1 MLLLQRIQ
9 LLAGFVSLA
18 LIGCAMADVPDAKST
33 EPAKTQAASQAAE
46 PVSVAPFDG
55 KLTPDSP
62 ADHILDALDA
72 RGRDL
77 TDFTADVTL
86 ETIDPVAL
94 SSDKRS
100 GKVWYHKQAPGDE
113 RIRVTFTKRQKNE
126 GRTIK
131 QKIDYLLD
139 DGWLT
144 ERDYESSKQMRRQVL
159 KPGEKINLLKLGEGP
174 FPLPLGQK
182 KEDVH
187 QMFDVKKL
195 DPSHDLDESVKPPA
209 DTVRVQLTPK
219 PDGQFSDDFKT
230 INVWVDLAS
239 GMPRRIETLDVH
251 AATIRT
257 TDLENVKINTSTN
270 DDAFKLEKLDLDKW
284 EDRSESFGQ

>member
-1 MLLLQRIQ
+1 MSKRNPLLVGL
-9 LLAGFVSLA
+9 VSLA
-18 LIGCAMADVPDAKST
+18 LVGCAMGDASGT
-33 EPAKTQAASQAAE
+33 QPAGPAKPQAATQATTPLEA
-46 PVSVAPFDG
+46 PPFDG
-55 KLTPDSP
+55 KLTPESP
-62 ADHILDALDA
+62 VNHILDALDA

-77 TDFTADVTL
+77 KDFTADVTL

-94 SSDKRS
+94 SSDKRI
-100 GKVWYHKQAPGDE
+100 GNFWYQKQAPGDE

-126 GRTIK
+126 GRSIM
-131 QKIDYLLD
+131 QKMDYLLD

-159 KPGEKINLLKLGEGP
+159 KPGEKVNLLKLGEGP

-182 KEDVH
+182 KEDVQ

-195 DPSHDLDESVKPPA
+195 DPAHDLDESVKPPA

-219 PDGQFSDDFKT
+219 ADSQFADDFKT
-230 INVWVDLAS
+230 IDMWVDLAS

-251 AATIRT
+251 GATIRT
-257 TDLENVKINTSTN
+257 TDLENVKINAATG
-270 DDAFKLEKLDLDKW
+270 DDAFKLEKLDLNKW
-284 EDRSESFGQ
+284 EDRSESFEQ